1 MAIWLKSH
9 DKGTRIELY
18 VQPGSSKN
26 EISGEHGGRLKIKIK
41 APPFEGEANEALI
54 EFLSV
59 FFKLPKKRI
68 FLIQGESSRQKSI
81 LVELPYS
88 ETLSFFTS

>member
-1 MAIWLKSH
+1 MATWLKSH

-18 VQPGSSKN
+18 VRPASSKN

-41 APPFEGEANEALI
+41 APPQEGEANEELI
-54 EFLSV
+54 QFLSDY
-59 FFKLPKKRI
+59 FKIPKKKI
-68 FLIQGESSRQKSI
+68 FLIQGESSRQKSV

-88 ETLSFFTS
+88 EILSFFNS